1 MKVNTL
7 IRYIFPSLRT
17 KDMFL
22 GILIVSIVSLSFEP
36 AYSSNNRNSIIE
48 EIQQNPFTANGVI
61 TDALTG
67 EPLIGANVIEK
78 GTLNGTVTNSDGTF
92 QLAVQNN
99 RASLV
104 VSYIGYQTLE
114 VPVSTNMNISM
125 SEDSELMDEVV
136 VILSCIYFN
145 CTC

>member
-61 TDALTG
+61 TVALTG
-67 EPLIGANVIEK
+67 EPLIGATVIEK
-78 GTLNGTVTNSDGTF
+78 
-92 QLAVQNN
+92 
-99 RASLV
+99 
-104 VSYIGYQTLE
+104 
-114 VPVSTNMNISM
+114 
-125 SEDSELMDEVV
+125 
-136 VILSCIYFN
+136 
-145 CTC
+145 